1 QGTASGANETQTAS
15 AEMARIAAEL
25 QNLVGQFKYGDSGQ
39 RMQPVA
45 QQRKQPRTGAAV
57 ALSSRAI
64 SKTAES
70 ALHER

>member
-1 QGTASGANETQTAS
+1 
-15 AEMARIAAEL
+15 MAAEL
-25 QNLVGQFKYGDSGQ
+25 QSLVGQFRYGDSGQ

-57 ALSSRAI
+57 ALSSHAI
-64 SKTAES
+64 SQTAES